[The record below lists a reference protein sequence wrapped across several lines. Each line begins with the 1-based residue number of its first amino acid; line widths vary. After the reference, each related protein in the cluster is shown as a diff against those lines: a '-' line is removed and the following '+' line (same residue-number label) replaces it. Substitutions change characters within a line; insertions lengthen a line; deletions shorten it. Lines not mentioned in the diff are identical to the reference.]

1 MPPPLLSDIDV
12 ALFAVLIPVPLPSAL
27 FAMQARERLNPNLYE
42 TGKVCLSLLGTWNG
56 KTRHTFETRPLRPKK
71 NPPFFLRSRF
81 IRQRDSEDK
90 TYVAYCMRGGTAR
103 RA

>member
-71 NPPFFLRSRF
+71 NPPFFLEVEVYSAKRF
-81 IRQRDSEDK
+81 GGQNLCGLLYARRDS
-90 TYVAYCMRGGTAR
+90 
-103 RA
+103 